1 LWFTIAASVLAVV
14 IIHPVTMFCRV
25 PRDSITWVA
34 LGLVVVGMWGAVASS
49 WCTGLSQFHLMA
61 GLGLTS
67 VATRL
72 ATGAGL
78 AMLWARAESGVLASI
93 LGGLVVVAVV
103 FWRDAGMVRFS
114 PSVRLILQRDFL
126 LYFLAALAVCGGQ
139 FLFLQ
144 ADILVAQ
151 RHFTGE
157 TLGQYSAAGLFGR
170 AVIYLAS
177 PVLTVLFTA
186 RSGQERSNRQT
197 VRLVLLYVGLLVIGV
212 GGVAIAAP
220 LLCRL
225 LLGRIE
231 EATLALMPLFAVAM
245 VPVGIVQAAGMYALA
260 SRRLVMSVVF
270 GLFAIIYAGTLMWL
284 GGSPSTLV
292 RLVLIVGSFT
302 SGGFLLSL
310 MLTGR
315 GALDYCRSFVSRV
328 W

>member
-1 LWFTIAASVLAVV
+1 
-14 IIHPVTMFCRV
+14 
-25 PRDSITWVA
+25 
-34 LGLVVVGMWGAVASS
+34 
-49 WCTGLSQFHLMA
+49 
-61 GLGLTS
+61 
-67 VATRL
+67 
-72 ATGAGL
+72 
-78 AMLWARAESGVLASI
+78 
-93 LGGLVVVAVV
+93 
-103 FWRDAGMVRFS
+103 
-114 PSVRLILQRDFL
+114 
-126 LYFLAALAVCGGQ
+126 
-139 FLFLQ
+139 
-144 ADILVAQ
+144 
-151 RHFTGE
+151 
-157 TLGQYSAAGLFGR
+157 
-170 AVIYLAS
+170 
-177 PVLTVLFTA
+177 
-186 RSGQERSNRQT
+186 
-197 VRLVLLYVGLLVIGV
+197 VGLLGIGV